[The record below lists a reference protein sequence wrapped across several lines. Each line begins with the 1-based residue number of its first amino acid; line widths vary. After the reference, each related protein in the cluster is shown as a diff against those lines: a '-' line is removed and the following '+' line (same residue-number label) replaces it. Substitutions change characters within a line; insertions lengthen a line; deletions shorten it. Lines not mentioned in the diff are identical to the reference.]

1 MNNWQDIA
9 KGLGL
14 SKHDIKL
21 LDQHFNGTN
30 SLYQLMIESKSCC
43 STDWI
48 KLDDKSKKSSKI
60 RLKNGKLIY
69 KTFYDKQLKPYLHA
83 RSKYDKHR
91 NNYLYIGS
99 DYVHRL
105 KAKAV
110 LAAIG
115 KNLNGSFKIHHRLID
130 ETATAKGN
138 SLQYLVVLSDK
149 DHNRLH
155 YLLKLLAAYVQGSIG
170 NYQLELN
177 V

>member
-1 MNNWQDIA
+1 M
-9 KGLGL
+9 L
-14 SKHDIKL
+14 
-21 LDQHFNGTN
+21 
-30 SLYQLMIESKSCC
+30 
-43 STDWI
+43 
-48 KLDDKSKKSSKI
+48 
-60 RLKNGKLIY
+60 Y
-69 KTFYDKQLKPYLHA
+69 KTYYDKTLKAKIHA
-83 RSKYDKHR
+83 RSKHDKHK
-91 NNYLYIGS
+91 NNYLSVGC

-115 KNLNGSFKIHHRLID
+115 KNLNGSYKIHHRLID

-138 SLQYLVVLSDK
+138 SLQYLVVMTDK

-155 YLLKLLAAYVQGSIG
+155 YLLKIIAAYVQGSIE

>member
-1 MNNWQDIA
+1 MNNWQAIA
-9 KGLGL
+9 RALGL
-14 SKHDIKL
+14 SKNDIKL

-30 SLYQLMIESKSCC
+30 SLYQVMIESKSCC

-48 KLDDKSKKSSKI
+48 KLTKDKRSSKI
-60 RLKNGKLIY
+60 KLKNGKLIY
-69 KTFYDKQLKPYLHA
+69 KTWYDKELKAKIHA
-83 RSKYDKHR
+83 RSRNDKHK
-91 NNYLYIGS
+91 NNYLSIGC

-110 LAAIG
+110 LAALG
-115 KNLNGSFKIHHRLID
+115 RSLDGSYKIHHRLID
-130 ETATAKGN
+130 ETATVKGN

-149 DHNRLH
+149 DHTRLH
-155 YLLKLLAAYVQGSIG
+155 YLLKLLAAYIQGSIG

>member
-1 MNNWQDIA
+1 MSNWQAIA
-9 KGLGL
+9 KTIGL

-43 STDWI
+43 STEWL
-48 KLDDKSKKSSKI
+48 KLTNDKRSSKI

-69 KTFYDKQLKPYLHA
+69 KTYYDKELKAKIHA
-83 RSKYDKHR
+83 RSKHDKHR
-91 NNYLYIGS
+91 NNYLSVGC

-110 LAAIG
+110 YAAIG
-115 KNLNGSFKIHHRLID
+115 RNLDGSFKIHHRLID
-130 ETATAKGN
+130 ETATVKGN
-138 SLQYLVVLSDK
+138 SLQYLVVMTDK
-149 DHNRLH
+149 DHTRLH
-155 YLLKLLAAYVQGSIG
+155 SLLKLLAAYVQGSIES
-170 NYQLELN
+170 YQLELS

>member
-9 KGLGL
+9 KTIGL
-14 SKHDIKL
+14 SRHDIKL

-30 SLYQLMIESKSCC
+30 SLYQLMIESKSCS
-43 STDWI
+43 STDWL
-48 KLDDKSKKSSKI
+48 KLTSDKRSSKI
-60 RLKNGKLIY
+60 RLQNGKLIY
-69 KTFYDKQLKPYLHA
+69 KTHYNKPLKAKIHA
-83 RSKYDKHR
+83 RSKHDKHK
-91 NNYLYIGS
+91 NNYLSVGC

-110 LAAIG
+110 YAAIG
-115 KNLNGSFKIHHRLID
+115 RNLDGSFKIHHRLID
-130 ETATAKGN
+130 ETATVKGN

-149 DHNRLH
+149 DHTRLH
-155 YLLKLLAAYVQGSIG
+155 YLLKIIAAYVQGSIG

>member
-1 MNNWQDIA
+1 MNNWQAIA
-9 KGLGL
+9 KTIGL
-14 SKHDIKL
+14 SKNDIKL

-30 SLYQLMIESKSCC
+30 SLYQLMIESKSCL

-48 KLDDKSKKSSKI
+48 KLTKDKRSSKI

-69 KTFYDKQLKPYLHA
+69 KTYYDKELKAKIHA
-83 RSKYDKHR
+83 RSKHDKHK
-91 NNYLYIGS
+91 NSYLSVGS

-110 LAAIG
+110 YAAIG
-115 KNLNGSFKIHHRLID
+115 RNLDGSFKIHHRLID
-130 ETATAKGN
+130 ETATVKGN

-149 DHNRLH
+149 DHTRLH
-155 YLLKLLAAYVQGSIG
+155 YLLKIIAAYVQGSIG

>member
-1 MNNWQDIA
+1 MNDWQAIA

-30 SLYQLMIESKSCC
+30 SLYQLMIESKSCL

-48 KLDDKSKKSSKI
+48 KLTKDKRSSKI

-69 KTFYDKQLKPYLHA
+69 KTYYDKELKAKIHA
-83 RSKYDKHR
+83 RSKHDKHK
-91 NNYLYIGS
+91 NNYLSVGC

-110 LAAIG
+110 YAALG
-115 KNLNGSFKIHHRLID
+115 RNLDGSYKIHHRLID
-130 ETATAKGN
+130 ETATVKGN

-149 DHNRLH
+149 DHTRLH

>member
-1 MNNWQDIA
+1 MNDWQAIA
-9 KGLGL
+9 KTIGL
-14 SKHDIKL
+14 SKKDIKL

-30 SLYQLMIESKSCC
+30 SLYQLMIERTSCS

-48 KLDDKSKKSSKI
+48 NLTSDKRSSKI
-60 RLKNGKLIY
+60 KLKNGKLLY
-69 KTFYDKQLKPYLHA
+69 KTYYDKQLKAKIHA
-83 RSKYDKHR
+83 RSRNDKHR
-91 NNYLYIGS
+91 NNYLSVGC

-110 LAAIG
+110 YAEFG
-115 KNLNGSFKIHHRLID
+115 RNLDGSFKIHHRLID

-149 DHNRLH
+149 DHTRLH
-155 YLLKLLAAYVQGSIG
+155 YLLKIIAAYVQGSIES
-170 NYQLELN
+170 YQLELS